1 MKINRNKMN
10 ILTAFALLFT
20 LNSCIVVTKKNE
32 FEQFTKNF
40 NEIIL
45 PFSVNDSLTFED
57 WPSKFLI
64 YSISIKKYDLIS
76 KYSHKEYP
84 PKKITDY
91 QCSYFGRC
99 STEKYKVLL
108 YKMFTTEAGRGNPEI
123 VLATFSSN
131 KGLKQDEMI
140 VLWNDIEDPL
150 YSRRITLS
158 ILNTNNFEIKSVL
171 RKNGFLNNKIVP
183 KSIVEKM
190 NHYMIG
196 KDGKII
202 AGQEIVK
209 DVFKDDNPEIQDD
222 FPHE

>member
-10 ILTAFALLFT
+10 ILTAFTLLFT
-20 LNSCIVVTKKNE
+20 LNSCIGVTEKKD

-45 PFSVNDSLTFED
+45 PFSVNDSLAFED

-64 YSISIKKYDLIS
+64 DSITIKKYDLIS

-84 PKKITDY
+84 PKTITDY
-91 QCSYFGRC
+91 QCSYFGKYN
-99 STEKYKVLL
+99 TEEFKVLL
-108 YKMFTTEAGRGNPEI
+108 YRTFTTEAGRGNPEI

-131 KGLKQDEMI
+131 GLKQDEMI
-140 VLWNDIEDPL
+140 VLWNDNEDPL
-150 YSRRITLS
+150 YSRRICLS
-158 ILNTNNFEIKSVL
+158 ILNASNFEIKSVL
-171 RKNGFLNNKIVP
+171 RKNGFLDKKIVP
-183 KSIVEKM
+183 KSIVEKI

-202 AGQEIVK
+202 VGKEIVK
-209 DVFKDDNPEIQDD
+209 DVFKDNNPKIQDD
-222 FPHE
+222 FPQE